1 MNFGRQDCWLF
12 KTHRSQLSILYDARR
27 GQTGDPEDTPASLFL
42 HTHKAEKEISR
53 SWATGRSWNRRRL
66 RRCLC
71 YESSKNF
78 ANKILVRRRPHRSL
92 FHIIISAEGA
102 FMVIHTSGIK
112 KQQDGN
118 KLQLRRVSTQQNV
131 RFPFM
136 IEKACWL
143 LYNN

>member
-12 KTHRSQLSILYDARR
+12 KTRRSQLSFLCDARR
-27 GQTGDPEDTPASLFL
+27 GQAGDPEDTPASLFL

-53 SWATGRSWNRRRL
+53 SRATSRSWNRRRL

-92 FHIIISAEGA
+92 FHIIISAEDA
-102 FMVIHTSGIK
+102 FMVIHASGIK
-112 KQQDGN
+112 NNKMAIKTECSISFYDREGMMATLQQLKMAKND
-118 KLQLRRVSTQQNV
+118 
-131 RFPFM
+131 
-136 IEKACWL
+136 
-143 LYNN
+143 